1 MAQSGTALTFNHV
14 RRVWGGGVY
23 SHHPLLAMGMHSN
36 PSVDPSI
43 ASDFHLGVAS
53 GTDYHPPHAP
63 FEGRAYGA
71 QFTNYLG

>member
-14 RRVWGGGVY
+14 RRVWGG
-23 SHHPLLAMGMHSN
+23 LL
-36 PSVDPSI
+36 PSPPPGNGYAFKSFCGSSI

-53 GTDYHPPHAP
+53 GTDYHPLHAP